1 MKWMIASD
9 LHGSAVYCRRMIEAF
24 EREGADRLLLL
35 GDLLYHGPRNDL
47 PEGYAPKEVMPLLN
61 GMKPKLLCVRGNC
74 DAEVDQMVL
83 DFPILADYA
92 VLPVGQRLV
101 YATHGHVHNLKNL
114 PPLAPGDILLHGHTH
129 IPAWT
134 EFGEENL
141 YLNPGSLSIPKDG
154 SAHSYMTLEGETF
167 CWKTLEGE
175 TYHELSLG
183 ENAKGAAPER
193 MLLLFI
199 KKSRKRRNALELTVQ
214 RSCRR

>member
-141 YLNPGSLSIPKDG
+141 YLNPGSLSIPKEG
-154 SAHSYMTLEGETF
+154 SAHSYMTLEGKTF
-167 CWKTLEGE
+167 HWKTLEGE
-175 TYHELSLG
+175 TYHELSL
-183 ENAKGAAPER
+183 
-193 MLLLFI
+193 
-199 KKSRKRRNALELTVQ
+199 
-214 RSCRR
+214 